1 MTAMRRKN
9 VMKPQSSKPQ
19 QRSILDDGNGHV
31 NPDLAATLWQWE
43 QHHRDTLKLPKVSF
57 STRQGLR
64 LVEKVVAEILQSPR
78 GQRIVREGNSDIHTD
93 LVQEGVMALMD
104 ALNDYRRRQQ
114 LQEQSTFDDEE
125 EEEDY
130 RDNTLSMASQRDGT
144 SDDPNAK
151 FEAFARP
158 VLQDR
163 LWSTLDKTYRS
174 VQLPETESYV
184 WKYVQKLRPIL
195 QAELGRPPTT
205 QELAERLELPY
216 KTLESLL
223 AARRRALSVEST
235 VEIKMPESLE
245 DRNAHFTDYE
255 DWEAKEG
262 QVLGTDQ
269 GKDEVLVEEFQD
281 EAYQYE
287 GEDEMW
293 IHQAQ
298 IAAPLREI
306 IPDEEPS
313 PDDMALSDMI
323 RHDVG
328 EFLTKTL
335 TAEEVQVVRLSFG
348 LDAAAGKAQ
357 SPLSMWEEIGYPM
370 NMEPLQVKKVLRSA
384 VNKLRKAYQSN
395 YVESYLEGD
404 RQFYGEDSV

>member
-1 MTAMRRKN
+1 MTATRRKN
-9 VMKPQSSKPQ
+9 PMKSQSMPQ

-43 QHHRDTLKLPKVSF
+43 QHHRENLKLPKVSF

-64 LVEKVVAEILQSPR
+64 LVEKVVTEILESPR
-78 GQRIVREGNSDIHTD
+78 GQRFVREGNNDIQTD
-93 LVQEGVMALMD
+93 LVQEGVMTLMD

-114 LQEQSTFDDEE
+114 RQEQSTFNDDDEE
-125 EEEDY
+125 EDY
-130 RDNTLSMASQRDGT
+130 VNDTPASL
-144 SDDPNAK
+144 SDDPNAQ

-158 VLQDR
+158 FLQDR

-184 WKYVQKLRPIL
+184 WKYVQKMRPIL
-195 QAELGRPPTT
+195 QAELGGRPPTT
-205 QELAERLELPY
+205 KELAERLELPY
-216 KTLESLL
+216 KALESLL
-223 AARRRALSVEST
+223 AARRGTLSVEST

-262 QVLGTDQ
+262 QKLGTDH
-269 GKDEVLVEEFQD
+269 GKDKVLVEEFND

-306 IPDEEPS
+306 IPDEESS

-328 EFLTKTL
+328 EFLTQTL

-348 LDAAAGKAQ
+348 LDAAAEKAQ

-404 RQFYGEDSV
+404 RGFYGEDSV